1 MLPVSSANPG
11 RRSVDRIQGQFR
23 IRVRDHEESRGQAH
37 VRRGP
42 VISPRAGA
50 RSPFRVAAQLT
61 NVPMS
66 RAMLCAI
73 SLSSGND
80 SIPITEYPSSHG
92 IR

>member
-1 MLPVSSANPG
+1 MRQACAVTTHH
-11 RRSVDRIQGQFR
+11 RRSRSQQVKTVACEWMCATFR
-23 IRVRDHEESRGQAH
+23 TD
-37 VRRGP
+37 
-42 VISPRAGA
+42 
-50 RSPFRVAAQLT
+50 AQCT